1 MKFKI
6 IIEFRQE
13 YNMEYTHTIWFN
25 DEIEED
31 EIQEEIGIRQEFDR
45 NSTGIRQELDRNSTG
60 TRQEFD
66 RNSTS
71 QVAKSKEDFNTICI
85 QLDIYVFSQP
95 Y

>member
-13 YNMEYTHTIWFN
+13 YNMEYTHTIWCN

-31 EIQEEIGIRQEFDR
+31 EIQEEMGIRQELDRNSTGIRQELDR

-60 TRQEFD
+60 TRHHKLQS
-66 RNSTS
+66 RRKISIPY
-71 QVAKSKEDFNTICI
+71 AFN
-85 QLDIYVFSQP
+85 
-95 Y
+95 